1 MDFEEITEDIYPHP
15 GEWILYVPD
24 NAFVLCGAY
33 MGDKIKVL
41 HKGRVIEDKVENF
54 NGMQLL
60 YVLWPNHLMFCAP
73 FALLVQPD
81 MTFGAMVEEILKPAT
96 ASHPDAANADF
107 LAAQWLLNDEPF
119 TPDAD
124 ASLIDNGI
132 DHKSMLTVTTPG
144 LNGLAGAGF

>member
-1 MDFEEITEDIYPHP
+1 MSVNALYDYKFEP
-15 GEWILYVPD
+15 
-24 NAFVLCGAY
+24 
-33 MGDKIKVL
+33 
-41 HKGRVIEDKVENF
+41 RDKVENF

-132 DHKSMLTVTTPG
+132 DHKSMLTLTTPG